1 MQEIFQESISL
12 AGHNQPFALAT
23 VVRCK
28 GSTPQKPGAKML
40 FRADGSAIGT
50 LGGGCVEG
58 DIWAIAREMLR
69 KKEPPQFRSYTLNE
83 ELAAQDGLVCGG
95 TMYFWIEPVYAGDAA
110 LPFLSPIHEAIKG
123 GKPLALATVLKAGAG
138 GDPPAGSKLLVYE
151 DGATFASLRNREIEA
166 EVLKTGRRLAALGE
180 NAYLQAG
187 NGAEIFVEGF
197 TTPPTLIIMGG
208 GHVGKAVSSL
218 AATLGYRVIIIDD
231 REDFA
236 NPERFP
242 EAFQTIAADY
252 EQGLNQVAMNLN
264 TFIVIAT
271 RGHRHDD
278 LALQAALRTPA
289 RYLGL
294 LGSKRKTALI
304 FKRLH
309 EAGIPPER
317 LYNIHAPVGINIGA
331 LTPEEIAVS
340 IIGEIIAVR
349 RGGEGGFMSLT
360 GPETLRVILDN
371 GHKVSKP
378 QSDN

>member
-1 MQEIFQESISL
+1 MQEIYTEAVKLISQ
-12 AGHNQPFALAT
+12 NQPFALAT

-40 FRADGSAIGT
+40 IRADGSAIGT

-58 DIWAIAREMLR
+58 DIWAIATEMLR

-83 ELAAQDGLVCGG
+83 ELAAEDGLVCGG
-95 TMYFWIEPVYAGDAA
+95 TMYFWIEPVYPGDAV
-110 LPFLSPIHEAIKG
+110 LPFMLPILEAIAG
-123 GKPLALATVLKAGAG
+123 GKPLALATVVKAGSG

-151 DGATFASLRNREIEA
+151 DGETFASPENREIEA
-166 EVLKTGRRLAALGE
+166 EVLKAGRRLAALGE
-180 NAYLQAG
+180 NEYLQTSGA
-187 NGAEIFVEGF
+187 AEIFVEGF

-218 AATLGYRVIIIDD
+218 AATLGYRIIIIDD

-242 EAFQTIAADY
+242 EAFRTIAADY
-252 EQGLNQVAMNLN
+252 EEGLGQVSVNLN

-278 LALQAALRTPA
+278 VALQAALRTPA

-294 LGSKRKTALI
+294 LGSKRKSLLI
-304 FKRLH
+304 YKNLY
-309 EAGIPPER
+309 EKGIPLSRIRE
-317 LYNIHAPVGINIGA
+317 IHAPVGLNIGA

-340 IIGEIIAVR
+340 IMGEIIAVR
-349 RGGEGGFMSLT
+349 RGGEGGFMK
-360 GPETLRVILDN
+360 LDSN
-371 GHKVSKP
+371 ALQNLLS
-378 QSDN
+378 